1 MIAIQVLNKLLTS
14 KNPSLIIKNSLDSTD
29 FTGYEKEFN
38 FIKSHYDKYGNIPDT
53 ATFLTIFPEFP
64 LLDIQESDEF
74 LVKSLL
80 EQSKYE
86 KACKVLNKCT
96 KLMLEDSHEA
106 VNYVLREF
114 EILNR
119 RTYSEGID
127 LISQADERL
136 NLYENKSDNTTK
148 SIIRTGL
155 KELDGIL
162 YGLDCGE
169 ELLTIQGRTNQG
181 KTWLLLKILVE
192 AWKQG
197 KRVGLY
203 SGEMSAIKIGYRVDT
218 LINHFSNTN
227 LIHGLA
233 ETGYKEFINDL
244 KTKDN
249 PFIVV
254 TRKELGGRATVQKLR
269 NVVEIHNLDILGID
283 QYSLMDDS
291 RGRRGDE
298 QKDTLSHIAEDL
310 FQLSIDYSI
319 PVVGLAQTKRLG
331 NVTNDSTPQ
340 LEDIGYS
347 DAIAQNSSKVL
358 SMRQTAA
365 GLKITVLKN
374 REGSVGA
381 NLLYYWDIDRGD
393 FKYIP
398 SHDDANVNKE
408 KEIQALKESFN
419 DEADVF

>member
-1 MIAIQVLNKLLTS
+1 MIAIQVLNKILTS
-14 KNPSLIIKNSLDSTD
+14 KNSSLITKNSLDSSD

-53 ATFLTIFPEFP
+53 ATFLTIFPDFP
-64 LLDIQESDEF
+64 LLEIQESDDF
-74 LVKSLL
+74 LIKSLL

-106 VNYVLREF
+106 VNYVLKEF
-114 EILNR
+114 EVLNKR
-119 RTYSEGID
+119 SYSDGID
-127 LISQADERL
+127 LISQAEERL
-136 NLYENKSDNTTK
+136 NLYETKTDNTNK
-148 SIIRTGL
+148 SIIKTGL
-155 KELDGIL
+155 KELDGVL

-197 KRVGLY
+197 KRIGMY
-203 SGEMSAIKIGYRVDT
+203 SGEMSAVKIGYRIDT
-218 LINHFSNTN
+218 LINHFSNNN
-227 LIHGLA
+227 LIHGLT
-233 ETGYKEFINDL
+233 EDGYKEFINDL
-244 KTKDN
+244 KTQKN

-269 NVVEIHNLDILGID
+269 NIVEIHSLDILGID

-291 RGRRGDE
+291 RYHKGDE
-298 QKDTLSHIAEDL
+298 QKDILSHITEDL

-331 NVTNDSTPQ
+331 DVTNDSTPQ

-347 DAIAQNSSKVL
+347 DSIAQNSSKVL

-374 REGSVGA
+374 REGAVGA

-398 SHDDANVNKE
+398 SHDDANINKE

-419 DEADVF
+419 DDADVF